1 MTTAA
6 LQPQQSSVWWVY
18 LLQGIA
24 AIFLGIMFITAPG
37 ATLVSLVTFL
47 GFFFI
52 INGVL
57 SLVQMFAD
65 RSVPWIWSL
74 LIGISGIVAGIF
86 LVRHPFV
93 AALTLPTVIVIV
105 FGIEGLVM
113 GILEFIGGFSGG
125 GIASFIRGAIN
136 LIISLLLLSSPL
148 TAALAVPLVFGL
160 ILFVEGV
167 SLIIVA
173 FRLRT

>member
-1 MTTAA
+1 MATAA

-86 LVRHPFV
+86 LVRHPLV

-113 GILEFIGGFSGG
+113 GSLWRACHSLSWRSAFEPESDRSAP
-125 GIASFIRGAIN
+125 IADKHGYGWSANRHKRASCSRV
-136 LIISLLLLSSPL
+136 LI
-148 TAALAVPLVFGL
+148 
-160 ILFVEGV
+160 
-167 SLIIVA
+167 
-173 FRLRT
+173 